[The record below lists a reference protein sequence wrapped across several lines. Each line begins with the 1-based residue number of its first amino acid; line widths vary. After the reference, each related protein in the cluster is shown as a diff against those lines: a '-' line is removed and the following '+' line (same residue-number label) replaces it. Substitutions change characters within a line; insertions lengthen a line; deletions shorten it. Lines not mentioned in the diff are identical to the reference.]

1 MRILHWDV
9 KPIRFIDP
17 TYTGIP
23 AGSSFRSLV
32 TYLRANLI
40 DQSNTLGELKSM
52 AGEGVAVEY
61 VTFRLDYKHLMAPRD
76 SVTLVCGYAGQTL
89 HGRRVA

>member
-1 MRILHWDV
+1 M
-9 KPIRFIDP
+9 
-17 TYTGIP
+17 
-23 AGSSFRSLV
+23 
-32 TYLRANLI
+32 
-40 DQSNTLGELKSM
+40 DQSDTLGELESM